1 MRRSRR
7 LAVVVCAIRD
17 RPDPN
22 PKRPDTPEELILG
35 DWIDPHNTKLMLRI
49 MPNQTLFMLDGKPS
63 PNDGLS
69 GGYTIDW
76 TKKPAQILLD
86 PQRRGTKWAGIVKLE
101 GDPLPLGMQL
111 GGRARPTDFGTD
123 TMVFQYKRVKR

>member
-1 MRRSRR
+1 MRACLM
-7 LAVVVCAIRD
+7 LALVVCTIPD

-22 PKRPDTPEELILG
+22 PNRPDTPEELILG

-63 PNDGLS
+63 PSDGLS

-76 TKKPAQILLD
+76 TKKPARILLD
-86 PQRRGTKWAGIVKLE
+86 PQRRGMKWAGIVKLE
-101 GDPLPLGMQL
+101 GDTLTLGMQRT
-111 GGRARPTDFGTD
+111 GREAPTDFGHN